1 MKGTTP
7 CRRGEIQGS
16 QLGACSAGITKPVNP
31 PGLQS
36 GPVCVIVVRL
46 KISVVIP
53 AFNEEKLIS
62 ASLASVCD
70 AMRAFAERGWES
82 ELIVC
87 DNNSTDRTA
96 ELARA
101 AGAMVVFEPVN
112 QIGRARNKGAEAAT
126 GDWLI
131 FVDADSHPS
140 RELFGEVAAAI
151 QSGRY
156 LYGGATIK
164 LDGQHRAA
172 NALTECWNLI
182 SRLKKFAAGSFIF
195 CETAAF
201 RRIRG
206 FDINL
211 YASEEIDL
219 SQRLKKAARAEGK
232 TGVIFRRHPMVSSS
246 RKVQLYSSR
255 ELLSFI
261 LRASLSPR
269 RTVRDQKACYA
280 WYDGRR

>member
-1 MKGTTP
+1 M
-7 CRRGEIQGS
+7 
-16 QLGACSAGITKPVNP
+16 A
-31 PGLQS
+31 
-36 GPVCVIVVRL
+36 RL

-62 ASLASVCD
+62 ASLASVRD
-70 AMRAFAERGWES
+70 ALRAFAECGWES

-101 AGAMVVFEPVN
+101 AGATVVFEPIN
-112 QIGRARNKGAEAAT
+112 QIGRARNRGAEAAS

-131 FVDADSHPS
+131 FVDADSHPR
-140 RELFGEVAAAI
+140 REIFAEVAEAI
-151 QSGRY
+151 RSGRY

-164 LDGQHRAA
+164 LDGRHRAA
-172 NALTECWNLI
+172 NALTGFWNLV
-182 SRLKKFAAGSFIF
+182 SRYKRFAAGSFIF

-201 RRIRG
+201 RRLGG

-219 SQRLKKAARAEGK
+219 SQRLKKTARAGGK
-232 TGVIFRRHPMVSSS
+232 RGVIFHRHPVLSSA
-246 RKVQLYSSR
+246 RKVRLYSSR